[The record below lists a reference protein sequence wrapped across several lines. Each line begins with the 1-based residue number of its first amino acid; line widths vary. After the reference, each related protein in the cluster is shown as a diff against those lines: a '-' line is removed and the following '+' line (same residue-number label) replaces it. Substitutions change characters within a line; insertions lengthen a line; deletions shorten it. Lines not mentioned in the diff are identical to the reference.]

1 MAVVGAEP
9 AAIREAAEAFI
20 RQEHM
25 LLIDGGWEDS
35 ATGEKFETRDPATEE
50 LLTEVARAGS
60 ADVDAAVAAAA
71 RAVAP
76 EAAWRRM
83 SHAERAK
90 LIWRLGDLIDAH
102 AETFAVIDSLDNG
115 KPVAHALGDARY
127 AADLFR
133 YMAGWSTKIEGRTL
147 PINAIPGVGASLAYT
162 LREPVGVTAQII
174 PWNFPL
180 AMISWK
186 MAPALAAGV
195 TVVLKPAE
203 QTPLSA
209 LLFGRLV
216 LEAGFPN
223 GVVNILTGPGDTGAL
238 LASHPRVDK
247 VAFTGSTEVGRLI
260 VQAAAGNL
268 KKVSLE
274 LGGKAP
280 CIVYADADLDLAVQG
295 AADAALFNVGQCCT
309 AAQRLYVEDAV
320 YDEVVSGV
328 VSRAAS
334 IRLGRGVDSAS
345 EMGPLISA
353 SQRDK
358 VLGLVASGV
367 GAGASIATGGEGA
380 FERGY
385 FVKPT
390 VMLDATHDME
400 ITREEIFGPVVCPIR
415 FDSVTELLSVA
426 NETRYG
432 LSAGIFTRDLE
443 RAHRTAAL
451 LRAGTVWINTYNIN
465 DPGIP
470 FGGYKES
477 GWGRDMGEE
486 SVEGYLETKS
496 VLISY

>member
-1 MAVVGAEP
+1 MSVVDEERSAG
-9 AAIREAAEAFI
+9 REVAEAFI
-20 RQEHM
+20 KREHGV
-25 LLIDGGWEDS
+25 LIDGKWLEA
-35 ATGEKFETRDPATEE
+35 ATGDTFETRDPATEE
-50 LLTEVARAGS
+50 VLAQVALSGA
-60 ADVDAAVAAAA
+60 ADVDAAVAAAG
-71 RAVAP
+71 RAIAP
-76 EAAWRRM
+76 DAPWRRM
-83 SHAERAK
+83 SHADRGE
-90 LIWRLGDLIDAH
+90 LIWRLGDLIDQN
-102 AETFAVIDSLDNG
+102 AESFSFIDSFDNG

-133 YMAGWSTKIEGRTL
+133 YMAGWATKLGGRTL

-209 LLFGRLV
+209 LLFGELV
-216 LEAGFPN
+216 REAGFPD
-223 GVVNILTGPGDTGAL
+223 GVVNILTGPGTTGAL
-238 LASHPRVDK
+238 LASHPNVDK

-260 VQAAAGNL
+260 VRAAVGNL

-280 CIVYADADLDLAVQG
+280 CIVFADADLDLAIQG

-309 AAQRLYVEDAV
+309 AAQRLYVEDAI

-328 VSRAAS
+328 VEKAAA
-334 IRLGRGVDSAS
+334 IRLGRGVESGS

-367 GAGASIATGGEGA
+367 EAGAKIATGGEST
-380 FERGY
+380 FEKGY

-390 VMLDATHDME
+390 VVLDTTEDMK
-400 ITREEIFGPVVCPIR
+400 IAREEIFGPVVCPIR
-415 FDSVTELLSVA
+415 FDSVSGLLDVA
-426 NETRYG
+426 NDTRYG
-432 LSAGIFTRDLE
+432 LSAGIFTKDLE
-443 RAHRTAAL
+443 ASASNRSASSCRDGLGQHLQPQRPGNS
-451 LRAGTVWINTYNIN
+451 LRGLQGVGLG
-465 DPGIP
+465 PRH
-470 FGGYKES
+470 
-477 GWGRDMGEE
+477 GRR
-486 SVEGYLETKS
+486 VR
-496 VLISY
+496 